1 MAQGMRLHPDDGPTQ
16 DFEIAALGRA
26 LRDATP
32 FLGAILV
39 TEAAEAFH
47 MRPHNWLKLNEED
60 R

>member
-1 MAQGMRLHPDDGPTQ
+1 MRLRPDDGPTQ

-47 MRPHNWLKLNEED
+47 MRLPNWLKLNEED